1 MIWDKNKYK
10 KKKNECQ
17 PLLAYKTHAL
27 GHWIKSTKY
36 EKNQK
41 NQFSIN

>member
-17 PLLAYKTHAL
+17 PLLAYKTRAL
-27 GHWIKSTKY
+27 GHLIKITKY
-36 EKNQK
+36 EKTK
-41 NQFSIN
+41 KINSQ